1 MRQFIVYR
9 VSCIVKICVVISLL
23 LITMNHELSTIYAA
37 SATLSIQP
45 ASGIFNI
52 GCPFTLDVFLDTGG
66 ARTDGTD
73 AILFYDQSRFTAQK
87 IRPGTIYADYPG
99 TVIDATKGRVAI
111 SGISSLSS
119 AFAGQGILASI
130 DFVVAADAPVGAT
143 QVTFDFDPADKSKT
157 TDSNVA
163 EQGTVSE
170 ILSQVSNGSYV
181 VGTGTC
187 GAVQAT
193 PTPVVGRGG
202 SIGTGSGQL
211 PIGNKGGS
219 LTPGGKE
226 PGVALP
232 TIVLATAGVA
242 LSLFGVAGLVRK

>member
-45 ASGIFNI
+45 ASGTFNI

-119 AFAGQGILASI
+119 AFAGQGILS
-130 DFVVAADAPVGAT
+130 
-143 QVTFDFDPADKSKT
+143 
-157 TDSNVA
+157 
-163 EQGTVSE
+163 
-170 ILSQVSNGSYV
+170 L
-181 VGTGTC
+181 
-187 GAVQAT
+187 
-193 PTPVVGRGG
+193 
-202 SIGTGSGQL
+202 QL
-211 PIGNKGGS
+211 MRR
-219 LTPGGKE
+219 
-226 PGVALP
+226 
-232 TIVLATAGVA
+232 
-242 LSLFGVAGLVRK
+242 LVRHRLLLILTRLIRVRPLIPMWRSKGQYRKF